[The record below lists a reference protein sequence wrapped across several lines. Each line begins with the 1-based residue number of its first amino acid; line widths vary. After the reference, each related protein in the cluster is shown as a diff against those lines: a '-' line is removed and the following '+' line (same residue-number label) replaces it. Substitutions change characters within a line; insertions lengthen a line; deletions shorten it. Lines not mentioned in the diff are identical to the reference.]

1 MALTFDLLTMKRGRE
16 LNMTHGQRLLQ
27 VKFTTTV
34 RRMSYGYGTQLHHG
48 WSDIG
53 GNGNYTRS
61 SADANKPARR
71 DGSVGSRVSLHH
83 LQLPKS

>member
-1 MALTFDLLTMKRGRE
+1 MKRGRE

-27 VKFTTTV
+27 IKFTTTV

-71 DGSVGSRVSLHH
+71 DVVGQSTVGFRYIICNY
-83 LQLPKS
+83 